1 MREHRD
7 TRTPAKKYR
16 TIPLDPTE
24 EEEDGAS
31 QSRSDSGSPPL
42 GVSPPQ
48 EIKMRVRQI
57 SQGVEDLGW
66 RKITASG
73 SGRNIDVDPSNSPLV
88 PQDAAAKEEQDPVKV
103 KKPVANRDAPRHMK
117 HWSGEMTRNVTCVG
131 VSYGPLFRDG

>member
-7 TRTPAKKYR
+7 TRTPAKKNR
-16 TIPLDPTE
+16 TLQLDPTE

-66 RKITASG
+66 RRITASR
-73 SGRNIDVDPSNSPLV
+73 SGRDINVDPPNPPLV
-88 PQDAAAKEEQDPVKV
+88 PQDAPVKGEQDAVKI
-103 KKPVANRDAPRHMK
+103 KKAVANCDPPHHMTT
-117 HWSGEMTRNVTCVG
+117 WSGEIT
-131 VSYGPLFRDG
+131 